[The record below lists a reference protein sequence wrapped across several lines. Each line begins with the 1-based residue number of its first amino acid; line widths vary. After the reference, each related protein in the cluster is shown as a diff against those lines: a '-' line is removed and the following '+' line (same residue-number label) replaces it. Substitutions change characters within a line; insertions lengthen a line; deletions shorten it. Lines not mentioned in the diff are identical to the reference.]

1 MPFTHDNLA
10 RTAGLL
16 LGLGAVAIALLS
28 WQVSRP
34 GTPGLDLS
42 MVASPSVP
50 LSVSPQSGFLSAA
63 DMRPGTGS
71 AAARARLKVQNH
83 GQRPAHLSL
92 RAVGSSHQLAR
103 TLQVSVSSGG
113 AVLYRGPVAG
123 LHDWSPPRGLV
134 PGGQERAL
142 DVRAWIPSSVHHGYQ
157 RRIENLNLQ
166 LLAVAAGPRA

>member
-1 MPFTHDNLA
+1 MPLTHDNLA

-16 LGLGAVAIALLS
+16 IGLGAVAIALLS
-28 WQVSRP
+28 WQVSRS

-50 LSVSPQSGFLSAA
+50 LSVSPQSGFLSAS

-71 AAARARLKVQNH
+71 ASAQGRLKVVNG
-83 GQRPAHLSL
+83 GQRPAHVSL
-92 RAVGSSHQLAR
+92 RAVGSSRDLAQ
-103 TLQVSVSSGG
+103 TLQVSVSGGG

-123 LHDWSPPRGLV
+123 LRNWSTPRGIV
-134 PGGQERAL
+134 PGGQARTL
-142 DVRAWIPSSVHHGYQ
+142 DVRAWLPRSARHGYQ

-166 LLAVAAGPRA
+166 LLAVAAGPRP